1 MHSVDRARARCG
13 RVLIVDDDEGSRELL
28 RAILESDGHGTTQVA
43 SGEAA
48 LESARREKPVLVLL
62 DVNLPGLSGYE
73 VCDVLRRLYG
83 DAVAIIFVSGDRV
96 ESYDK
101 VAGFLV
107 GADDYVAKPF
117 APDELL
123 ARVRALLRR
132 SGNGGPGTSSLTPR
146 EAEVLQLLAEGLE
159 QAEIADRLVISTKTV
174 ASHVERILAKL
185 GVRSRAQAVA
195 VAYREGLVSIPV

>member
-1 MHSVDRARARCG
+1 MNSVDRARTRCG

-28 RAILESDGHGTTQVA
+28 RAILESDGHGTTLVA

-48 LESARREKPVLVLL
+48 LESARQEKPALVLL

-96 ESYDK
+96 ESYDR

-107 GADDYVAKPF
+107 GADDYVVKPF
-117 APDELL
+117 AADELL
-123 ARVRALLRR
+123 GRVRALLRR
-132 SGNGGPGTSSLTPR
+132 SGNGGNGESSLTPR

-159 QAEIADRLVISTKTV
+159 QAEIAERLVISTKTV